1 MEIGEKIVWAE
12 GIMLSQQHFQ
22 QWDESVSQQR
32 ELAFAYQHKKQFG
45 LCYLTTNHQ
54 KLEHNIYEVEE
65 VLALLPDG
73 RWLYFNSSSASSSLS
88 IQVPDNCQFIHLAL
102 PRDEMVDGISG
113 YEHTLEGRSAWM
125 AQYKSCDDRYDPT
138 RKKELLFA
146 KQQPFLA
153 TDQDSLVNSSYITIE
168 KFKLTS
174 VERLEIDQTYIPPV
188 MVISASKQI
197 SYILDDLIKS
207 FQSKIKFLKHK
218 FEPAIETAIN
228 KNKSLNYSFAILN
241 ELAKTNA
248 KLENLSANQ
257 FQDPMNFYKILSE
270 VAYVLSTL
278 SLEEP
283 LKIEKFDR
291 EKLTSTIN
299 ILHQSIKNS
308 LYGLISEE
316 SSTLSLEKVSD
327 NLMHCKNILDD
338 LSRDAYLYLE
348 VSGLQLE
355 SENSLT
361 NFISNILLGSADQ
374 IQEIYAKSVSGIKLR
389 HTVRPPSEITIKPN
403 SEYFEV
409 VKEGIFWQQL
419 AHENIL
425 AVMVSPKYQNL
436 QFNLL
441 SVE

>member
-22 QWDESVSQQR
+22 QWDESISQQR
-32 ELAFAYQHKKQFG
+32 NLAFAYQHKKQFG
-45 LCYLTTNHQ
+45 LCYLITNPHQ
-54 KLEHNIYEVEE
+54 LEHKIYEVQE

-73 RWLYFNSSSASSSLS
+73 RWLYFNASSAAASLS

-102 PRDEMVDGISG
+102 PRDEMVEGISG
-113 YEHTLEGRSAWM
+113 YEQTPEGRAAWM

-153 TDQDSLVNSSYITIE
+153 TEQDSLDNSSYITIE

-174 VERLEIDQTYIPPV
+174 VERLEIDHTYIPPV
-188 MVISASKQI
+188 MAMSASNQI
-197 SYILDDLIKS
+197 SNILEDLIKT
-207 FQSKIKFLKHK
+207 FLSKIEFLKHK
-218 FEPAIETAIN
+218 FAPAIDSAIN
-228 KNKSLNYSFAILN
+228 KNKSLNYSFVLLT
-241 ELAKTNA
+241 ELAKITA
-248 KLENLSANQ
+248 KLENLSANR
-257 FQDPMNFYKILSE
+257 FQDPIIFYDILSE
-270 VAYVLSTL
+270 VAYLLSTL
-278 SLEEP
+278 SLEDP
-283 LKIEKFDR
+283 INIEKFDR
-291 EKLTSTIN
+291 ENLTSTLN
-299 ILHQSIKNS
+299 VMHQSIKNS

-316 SSTLSLEKVSD
+316 RSNLTLDKISD
-327 NLMHCKNILDD
+327 NVMHCKNILDD
-338 LSRDAYLYLE
+338 ISRDAYLYLE
-348 VSGLQLE
+348 VSGLQLDN
-355 SENSLT
+355 ENTLN
-361 NFISNILLGSADQ
+361 NFLSNILLGSADQ

-389 HTVRPPSEITIKPN
+389 HSVRPPSEITIKPN

-409 VKEGIFWQQL
+409 IKEGIFWQQI